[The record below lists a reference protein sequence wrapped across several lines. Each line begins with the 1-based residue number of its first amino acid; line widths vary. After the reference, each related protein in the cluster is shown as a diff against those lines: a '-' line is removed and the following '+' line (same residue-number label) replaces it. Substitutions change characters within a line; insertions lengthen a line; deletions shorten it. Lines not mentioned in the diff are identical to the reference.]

1 MGKARFV
8 QVVKGVGWNRGME
21 GRIFPVM
28 SEEEF
33 EKVSESINYP
43 KAMYPIYDSV
53 DNEGTR
59 GVKVLKPKF
68 VKLFEEE
75 LLMDLANSGKISQEQ
90 AVKAYEVAIEV
101 ARASNV
107 RVNDVIEMIK
117 SLVQVYQP
125 ASEAVEKVI
134 GDSIKEELLPAHE
147 IHEYK
152 TARQRVVE
160 RAKRF
165 VEKLRT
171 VGQNGNHSWEY
182 RQFRNR
188 NTFYYEGAGSAYNAR
203 YIVNRKKRTVVCL
216 LTQYNRPERI
226 LVRGKAKAHPN
237 DCFNEYIGKAIA
249 LAKALKE
256 EIPQEFLNAP
266 EPEGFEKGDFVK
278 YHNDENVYEIVS
290 KYSEATFDVENIDP
304 EEGAM
309 DFFSKCG
316 RPIKVVDDSPRY

>member
-1 MGKARFV
+1 MGEVKFV

-28 SEEEF
+28 SEEDF
-33 EKVSESINYP
+33 KKVTEGISYP

-68 VKLFEEE
+68 AKVFEEE
-75 LLMDLANSGKISQEQ
+75 TLMELANSGKISQEE
-90 AVKAYEVAIEV
+90 AVKAYEVAIKM
-101 ARASNV
+101 AQAANI
-107 RVNDVIEMIK
+107 RVNDVLEMVK

-125 ASEAVEKVI
+125 VSDVFDEMIDEAVNEVA
-134 GDSIKEELLPAHE
+134 LRPE
-147 IHEYK
+147 IREYK

-160 RAKRF
+160 RAKKF
-165 VEKLRT
+165 IENLRT
-171 VGQNGNHSWEY
+171 IGQNGNHSWEY
-182 RQFRNR
+182 RQFRNK

-237 DCFNEYIGKAIA
+237 DCFNEHIGKAIA
-249 LAKALKE
+249 LAKALKV
-256 EIPQEFLNAP
+256 EIPVEFLNAP

-278 YHNDENVYEIVS
+278 YHNDENIYEIVS
-290 KYSEATFDVENIDP
+290 KYSEETFDVENIDP
-304 EEGAM
+304 EDDAKY
-309 DFFSKCG
+309 FFPKCG
-316 RPIKVVDDSPRY
+316 KPVKVVDDSPRY